1 MGSVRLSGKTLT
13 ILWVLSRH
21 RVELPASIL
30 FIRPHPRDTARRT
43 HVLPLPI
50 PPRGNSVTTLT
61 IPSVGQNSQVAVHP
75 PDGTRPLGIL
85 IVDDEDPVRR
95 ILGLGL
101 QAQGFAVWLAPDT
114 STAVELYLGHHDEI
128 DVVLLDVRMPD
139 RDGPE
144 TLAAL
149 REIDPN
155 ITCCFMSGDTG
166 DYTQEDLLDFG
177 VVAVFQKPFRL
188 RELARQLT
196 EIASPNDRPVA
207 FQ

>member
-1 MGSVRLSGKTLT
+1 M
-13 ILWVLSRH
+13 
-21 RVELPASIL
+21 P
-30 FIRPHPRDTARRT
+30 FPQ
-43 HVLPLPI
+43 
-50 PPRGNSVTTLT
+50 RGNSVTTLT
-61 IPSVGQNSQVAVHP
+61 VPSVGHNSRVAPHP
-75 PDGTRPLGIL
+75 SDGTRPLGIL

-101 QAQGFAVWLAPDT
+101 QAQGFVVWLAADAM
-114 STAVELYLGHHDEI
+114 TAVELYLGHHDAI

-149 REIDPN
+149 REIDPHV
-155 ITCCFMSGDTG
+155 TCCFMSGDTG
-166 DYTQEDLLDFG
+166 EYTQKNLLDFG

-188 RELARQLT
+188 RELARQLI
-196 EIASPNDRPVA
+196 EIASPIDRPVA